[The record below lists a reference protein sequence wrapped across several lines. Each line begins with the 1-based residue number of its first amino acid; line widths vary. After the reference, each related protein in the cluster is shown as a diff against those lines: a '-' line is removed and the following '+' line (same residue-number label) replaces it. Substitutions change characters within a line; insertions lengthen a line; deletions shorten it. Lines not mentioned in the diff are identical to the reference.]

1 MDNVKFMDSWPAAWS
16 FPAENFIWLALVVV
30 LVSAGVSSIVIAPS
44 NRDIRLLQA
53 IVIVA
58 ALGLLAYEWSYFSN
72 RQAYGIQTSGRTI
85 DKISSD
91 ECFGGPAKSGD
102 AAFDKD
108 WNQAQETVCKP
119 WLTEH
124 YLKWFALGVVTLAFL
139 IEGQR
144 RKQRARTATG

>member
-1 MDNVKFMDSWPAAWS
+1 MELFQQPASLWH
-16 FPAENFIWLALVVV
+16 
-30 LVSAGVSSIVIAPS
+30 S
-44 NRDIRLLQA
+44 NIRQDD
-53 IVIVA
+53 
-58 ALGLLAYEWSYFSN
+58 
-72 RQAYGIQTSGRTI
+72 RQ
-85 DKISSD
+85 DSSD